1 MPMGALPARGVL
13 VRKTLSVEVAIRY
26 QQILA
31 RFPKKQLLVLG
42 DIMVDEYIWGSVSR
56 LSPEAP
62 VPVVEVKDE
71 SFRLGGAGN
80 VAANIHSLGGMA
92 TLVGVVGKDPPG
104 ERLIHQIE
112 AAGMKSDGVVVDR
125 TRPTTIK
132 TRVVA
137 GSQQIVRF
145 DRESTADLSKE
156 AADQV
161 LELAT
166 ERLADAD
173 AVLISDYAKGVI
185 GKRVARQILSLA
197 RRSQKIV
204 VVDPKVHHFPLYKG
218 ATVITPNHHE
228 ALAFAH
234 LPAWGQQDLLAVAGR
249 ELLQKLEV
257 KAILVTRGDA
267 GMSLFEDG
275 RVTHIPA
282 VAKEVYDVTGAG
294 DTVLAVLALAMASG
308 ASLREAAVIANH
320 AAGVV
325 VGRAGTATISREEL
339 LDALKERV

>member
-1 MPMGALPARGVL
+1 
-13 VRKTLSVEVAIRY
+13 
-26 QQILA
+26 
-31 RFPKKQLLVLG
+31 
-42 DIMVDEYIWGSVSR
+42 MVDEYIWGSVSR

-62 VPVVEVKDE
+62 VPVVEVKAE

-80 VAANIHSLGGMA
+80 VAANIQSLGGRVILA
-92 TLVGVVGKDPPG
+92 GVVGNDLPG
-104 ERLIHQIE
+104 ERLIHEIE
-112 AAGMKSDGVVVDR
+112 AAGIKSDGVVVDR
-125 TRPTTIK
+125 SRQTTIK

-145 DRESTADLSKE
+145 DRESMSDLSKE
-156 AADQV
+156 AADRL
-161 LELAT
+161 LEVVT
-166 ERLADAD
+166 NRLAEAD

-185 GKRVARQILSLA
+185 SKRVARQILSLA
-197 RRSQKIV
+197 RRHRKIV

-234 LPAWGQQDLLAVAGR
+234 LPAWGQEDLLAVAGR
-249 ELLQKLEV
+249 ELLRKLEV
-257 KAILVTRGDA
+257 KAILVTRGEA

-294 DTVLAVLALAMASG
+294 DTVLAALALAMASG

-339 LDALKERV
+339 LNALKDRSG

>member
-1 MPMGALPARGVL
+1 MDASPAYGVL
-13 VRKTLSVEVAIRY
+13 AGKASSGSTAIRY
-26 QQILA
+26 RQILT
-31 RFPKKQLLVLG
+31 RFSRKQLLVLG
-42 DIMVDEYIWGSVSR
+42 DIMVDEYIQGSVSR

-62 VPVVEVKDE
+62 VPVVEVQAE

-80 VAANIHSLGGMA
+80 VAANIQSLGGRA
-92 TLVGVVGKDPPG
+92 ILVGVVGNDLPG
-104 ERLIHQIE
+104 ERLIHEVE
-112 AAGMKSDGVVVDR
+112 AAGIKSEGVVIDR

-137 GSQQIVRF
+137 GSRQIVRF
-145 DRESTADLSKE
+145 DRESMLNLSKE
-156 AADQV
+156 AADRV
-161 LELAT
+161 LET
-166 ERLADAD
+166 VTRRLVDAD

-185 GKRVARQILSLA
+185 GKRVARQVLSLA
-197 RRSQKIV
+197 RRHRKIV
-204 VVDPKVHHFPLYKG
+204 VVDPKVRHFPLYKG

-234 LPAWGQQDLLAVAGR
+234 LRPWGQEDLLTVAGR
-249 ELLQKLEV
+249 ELLRKLEV
-257 KAILVTRGDA
+257 KAILVTRGEA

-275 RVTHIPA
+275 QVTHIPA

-294 DTVLAVLALAMASG
+294 DTVVAALALAMTSG

-320 AAGVV
+320 AAGIV

-339 LDALKERV
+339 LDALKARSG

>member
-1 MPMGALPARGVL
+1 MA
-13 VRKTLSVEVAIRY
+13 
-26 QQILA
+26 
-31 RFPKKQLLVLG
+31 
-42 DIMVDEYIWGSVSR
+42 DEYIWGSVSR

-62 VPVVEVKDE
+62 VPVVEVQAE

-80 VAANIHSLGGMA
+80 VAANIRSLGGRAM
-92 TLVGVVGKDPPG
+92 LVGVVGNDLPG

-112 AAGMKSDGVVVDR
+112 AAGVKSDGLVADR
-125 TRPTTIK
+125 ARPTTIK

-145 DRESTADLSKE
+145 DRESMSDLSKE
-156 AADQV
+156 VEDRV
-161 LELAT
+161 LEQVAK
-166 ERLADAD
+166 RLADAD

-185 GKRVARQILSLA
+185 SKRVARQVLAHA
-197 RRSQKIV
+197 RRSRKIV

-234 LPAWGQQDLLAVAGR
+234 LPAWGQQDVLVVAGR
-249 ELLQKLEV
+249 ELLRKLEV
-257 KAILVTRGDA
+257 KAILVTRGEA

-294 DTVLAVLALAMASG
+294 DTVLAALALAMASG
-308 ASLREAAVIANH
+308 ASLQEAAVIANH

-325 VGRAGTATISREEL
+325 VGRAGTATVSREEL
-339 LDALKERV
+339 LEALKDRV

>member
-1 MPMGALPARGVL
+1 MV
-13 VRKTLSVEVAIRY
+13 IRY
-26 QQILA
+26 QQIVA

-62 VPVVEVKDE
+62 VPVVEVKTE

-80 VAANIHSLGGMA
+80 VAANIRSLGGRA
-92 TLVGVVGKDPPG
+92 ILVGVVGNDLPG

-112 AAGMKSDGVVVDR
+112 AAGIKSDGVVVDR
-125 TRPTTIK
+125 ARPTTIK

-145 DRESTADLSKE
+145 DRESMSDLSKE
-156 AADQV
+156 AADRV

-166 ERLADAD
+166 KRLADAD

-185 GKRVARQILSLA
+185 SKRVARQILSLA
-197 RRSQKIV
+197 RRSQKII

-249 ELLQKLEV
+249 ELLRKLEV
-257 KAILVTRGDA
+257 KAILVTRGEE

-294 DTVLAVLALAMASG
+294 DTVLAALALAMASG

-320 AAGVV
+320 AAGAV

-339 LDALKERV
+339 LDALKDRG

>member
-1 MPMGALPARGVL
+1 MGS
-13 VRKTLSVEVAIRY
+13 TAIRY
-26 QQILA
+26 RQILTH
-31 RFPKKQLLVLG
+31 FPRKQLLVLG

-62 VPVVEVKDE
+62 VPVVEVKAE

-80 VAANIHSLGGMA
+80 VAANIQSLGGRA
-92 TLVGVVGKDPPG
+92 ILTGVVGNDLPG
-104 ERLIHQIE
+104 ERLIHEIE

-125 TRPTTIK
+125 ARPTTIK

-145 DRESTADLSKE
+145 DRESMSDLSKE
-156 AADQV
+156 TVDRV
-161 LELAT
+161 LELVT
-166 ERLADAD
+166 KRLADAD

-197 RRSQKIV
+197 RRYRKIV

-234 LPAWGQQDLLAVAGR
+234 LPAWGQEDLLIVAGR
-249 ELLQKLEV
+249 ELLRKLEV
-257 KAILVTRGDA
+257 KAILVTRGEA
-267 GMSLFEDG
+267 GMSLVEDG

-294 DTVLAVLALAMASG
+294 DTVLAALALAMASG

-339 LDALKERV
+339 LEALKNRV

>member
-1 MPMGALPARGVL
+1 MV
-13 VRKTLSVEVAIRY
+13 IRY

-62 VPVVEVKDE
+62 VPVVEVKAE

-80 VAANIHSLGGMA
+80 VAANIRSLGGRVI
-92 TLVGVVGKDPPG
+92 LVGVVGNDLPG

-112 AAGMKSDGVVVDR
+112 AAGIKSDGVVVDR
-125 TRPTTIK
+125 ARPTTIK

-145 DRESTADLSKE
+145 DRESMSDLSKE

-166 ERLADAD
+166 KRLADAD

-185 GKRVARQILSLA
+185 SRRIARQILSLA
-197 RRSQKIV
+197 RRSQKII

-228 ALAFAH
+228 ALAFAR

-249 ELLQKLEV
+249 ELLRKLEV
-257 KAILVTRGDA
+257 KAILVTRGEE

-294 DTVLAVLALAMASG
+294 DTVLAALALAMASG

-320 AAGVV
+320 AAGAV

-339 LDALKERV
+339 LDALKDRG

>member
-1 MPMGALPARGVL
+1 
-13 VRKTLSVEVAIRY
+13 
-26 QQILA
+26 
-31 RFPKKQLLVLG
+31 
-42 DIMVDEYIWGSVSR
+42 MVDEYIWGSVSR

-62 VPVVEVKDE
+62 VPVVEVQAE

-80 VAANIHSLGGMA
+80 VAANIRSLGGRAM
-92 TLVGVVGKDPPG
+92 LVGVVGNDLPG

-112 AAGMKSDGVVVDR
+112 AAGVKSDGLVADR
-125 TRPTTIK
+125 ARPTTIK

-145 DRESTADLSKE
+145 DRESMSDLSKE
-156 AADQV
+156 VEDRV
-161 LELAT
+161 LEQVAK
-166 ERLADAD
+166 RLADAD

-185 GKRVARQILSLA
+185 SKRVARQVLAHA
-197 RRSQKIV
+197 RRSRKIV

-234 LPAWGQQDLLAVAGR
+234 LPAWGQQDVLVVAGR
-249 ELLQKLEV
+249 ELLRKLEV
-257 KAILVTRGDA
+257 KAILVTRGEA

-294 DTVLAVLALAMASG
+294 DTVLAALALAMASG
-308 ASLREAAVIANH
+308 ASLQEAAVIANH

-325 VGRAGTATISREEL
+325 VGRAGTATVSREEL
-339 LDALKERV
+339 LEALKDRV

>member
-1 MPMGALPARGVL
+1 
-13 VRKTLSVEVAIRY
+13 
-26 QQILA
+26 
-31 RFPKKQLLVLG
+31 
-42 DIMVDEYIWGSVSR
+42 MVDEYIWGSVSR

-62 VPVVEVKDE
+62 VPVVEVRDE
-71 SFRLGGAGN
+71 SVRLGGAGN
-80 VAANIHSLGGMA
+80 VAANIQSLGGRAM
-92 TLVGVVGKDPPG
+92 LVGVVGSDLPG

-112 AAGMKSDGVVVDR
+112 AAGIKSDGVVIDR
-125 TRPTTIK
+125 ARPTTIK

-145 DRESTADLSKE
+145 DRESMSDLSKD
-156 AADQV
+156 AADRV
-161 LELAT
+161 LQSVGT
-166 ERLADAD
+166 RLADAD

-185 GKRVARQILSLA
+185 GKRIARQILSLA
-197 RRSQKIV
+197 RQCRKIV

-228 ALAFAH
+228 ALAFAR
-234 LPAWGQQDLLAVAGR
+234 LPVWGQADLLAVAAK
-249 ELLQKLEV
+249 ELLRKLEAR
-257 KAILVTRGDA
+257 AILVTRGEA

-294 DTVLAVLALAMASG
+294 DTVLAALAMAMASG

-320 AAGVV
+320 AAGIV
-325 VGRAGTATISREEL
+325 VGRAGTATVNCEEL
-339 LDALKERV
+339 LEALKNRV

>member
-1 MPMGALPARGVL
+1 
-13 VRKTLSVEVAIRY
+13 
-26 QQILA
+26 
-31 RFPKKQLLVLG
+31 
-42 DIMVDEYIWGSVSR
+42 MVDEYIWGSVSR

-62 VPVVEVKDE
+62 VPVVEVKAE

-80 VAANIHSLGGMA
+80 VAANIRSLGGRA
-92 TLVGVVGKDPPG
+92 TLVGVVGNDPPA
-104 ERLIHQIE
+104 ERLIDQIE

-125 TRPTTIK
+125 ARPTTIK

-145 DRESTADLSKE
+145 DRESMWDLSKE
-156 AADQV
+156 VADRV

-185 GKRVARQILSLA
+185 STRTARHILSLA
-197 RRSQKIV
+197 RRRRKIV

-218 ATVITPNHHE
+218 ATVITPNHYE
-228 ALAFAH
+228 ALAFAR
-234 LPAWGQQDLLAVAGR
+234 LPAWGQQDRLPAAGR
-249 ELLQKLEV
+249 ELLRKLEV
-257 KAILVTRGDA
+257 KAVLVTRGEQ

-294 DTVLAVLALAMASG
+294 DTVLAALGLAMASG
-308 ASLREAAVIANH
+308 APLKEAAVIANH

-325 VGRAGTATISREEL
+325 VGRAGTATISRQEL
-339 LDALKERV
+339 LDALKQDSSKFQVPRSG

>member
-1 MPMGALPARGVL
+1 
-13 VRKTLSVEVAIRY
+13 
-26 QQILA
+26 
-31 RFPKKQLLVLG
+31 
-42 DIMVDEYIWGSVSR
+42 MVDEYIWGSVSR

-71 SFRLGGAGN
+71 SIRPGGAGN
-80 VAANIHSLGGMA
+80 VAANIRSLGGRA
-92 TLVGVVGKDPPG
+92 ILVGVVGNDQPA

-112 AAGMKSDGVVVDR
+112 AAGIKSDGIVVDR
-125 TRPTTIK
+125 ARSTTIK
-132 TRVVA
+132 TRVIA

-145 DRESTADLSKE
+145 DRESTSDLSKK
-156 AADQV
+156 AADRV
-161 LELAT
+161 LDLAT
-166 ERLADAD
+166 KRLADVD

-185 GKRVARQILSLA
+185 GRRVIREILSLA
-197 RRSQKIV
+197 RCSQTIM
-204 VVDPKVHHFPLYKG
+204 VVDPKVQHFPLYKG

-228 ALAFAH
+228 ALAFAR

-249 ELLQKLEV
+249 ELLRKLEV
-257 KAILVTRGDA
+257 QAVLVTRGEE

-294 DTVLAVLALAMASG
+294 DTVLAALTLAMVSG
-308 ASLREAAVIANH
+308 ASPSEAAVIANH

-339 LDALKERV
+339 LDVLRAKG

>member
-1 MPMGALPARGVL
+1 
-13 VRKTLSVEVAIRY
+13 
-26 QQILA
+26 
-31 RFPKKQLLVLG
+31 
-42 DIMVDEYIWGSVSR
+42 MVDEYIRGSVSR

-62 VPVVEVKDE
+62 VPVVEVEAE

-80 VAANIHSLGGMA
+80 VAANVQSLGGQA
-92 TLVGVVGKDPPG
+92 ILVGVVGNDLPG
-104 ERLIHQIE
+104 ERLIHQLE
-112 AAGMKSDGVVVDR
+112 AVGIKSDGVVLDR
-125 TRPTTIK
+125 TRQTTIK

-145 DRESTADLSKE
+145 DRESMSDLSKE
-156 AADQV
+156 AADRV
-161 LELAT
+161 LALAA

-173 AVLISDYAKGVI
+173 IVLISDYAKGVI
-185 GKRVARQILSLA
+185 SKRVARQILSLA
-197 RRSQKIV
+197 RRFQKTI
-204 VVDPKVHHFPLYKG
+204 VVDPKVHNLPLYKG

-234 LPAWGQQDLLAVAGR
+234 LPAWGQQDLLAVAGS
-249 ELLQKLEV
+249 ELLRKLEV
-257 KAILVTRGDA
+257 KAVLVTRGEH

-294 DTVLAVLALAMASG
+294 DTVLATLALAMASG

-325 VGRAGTATISREEL
+325 VGRAGTATVSREEL
-339 LDALKERV
+339 LDALKDRV